1 MSRAPT
7 KRQLAARHLRR
18 LRTMRN
24 QLIEMSRQ
32 WEDLDQFAV
41 NRLTELVEQAEEVA
55 VDLVEDA
62 TECVGETL

>member
-7 KRQLAARHLRR
+7 KRQLTGRHLRR

-24 QLIEMSRQ
+24 QLIEMSRL

-41 NRLTELVEQAEEVA
+41 NRLEELSDQVENTAL
-55 VDLVEDA
+55 DLVEDA

>member
-24 QLIEMSRQ
+24 QLIEMSRL

-41 NRLTELVEQAEEVA
+41 NRLEELSDQVENTAL
-55 VDLVEDA
+55 DLVEDA

>member
-24 QLIEMSRQ
+24 QLIEMAAP

-62 TECVGETL
+62 TDCVGETL

>member
-24 QLIEMSRQ
+24 QLIEMAAQ

>member
-1 MSRAPT
+1 MSAPT

-32 WEDLDQFAV
+32 WEEFDQFAV
-41 NRLTELVEQAEEVA
+41 NRLEELSDQVENTAL
-55 VDLVEDA
+55 DLVED
-62 TECVGETL
+62 TECEGETL

>member
-7 KRQLAARHLRR
+7 KRQLAGRHLRR

-24 QLIEMSRQ
+24 QLIEMAAQ